1 MMKNKINKEVVLGY
15 LKKIVGVWDNPLL
28 SKPKNI
34 FAWVGV
40 FTTLY
45 LVFFFSFTRPQNI
58 KESQDRIN
66 QYEKEIK
73 DFNKQ
78 ISKLEKE
85 RLVLESEVTE
95 LETELKDL
103 SNKSDKNKQKYER
116 EVRYISNLSHNEL
129 SELFA
134 DTFKEPR

>member
-58 KESQDRIN
+58 KESQDRVN

-103 SNKSDKNKQKYER
+103 SNKSDKNKKKYER

>member
-45 LVFFFSFTRPQNI
+45 LVFFFSFTRPQEI
-58 KESQDRIN
+58 KESQEKFN

-73 DFNKQ
+73 GFDKQ

-85 RLVLESEVTE
+85 RLVLESEVTK
-95 LETELKDL
+95 LETELEDM
-103 SNKSDKNKQKYER
+103 SNKSKQNKQKYER
-116 EVRYISNLSHNEL
+116 EVRHISNLSDNKL
-129 SELFA
+129 SKLFA
-134 DTFKEPR
+134 DTFKEPK